1 MRPFVALP
9 LLLLLTSCG
18 PRTSADPSAP
28 PPPETTVEVRNQ
40 KLVDMTVYALNGG
53 RRIRLG
59 LVPAVST
66 RTFTVPP
73 TFVFEMATLRFLADP
88 VGSNAQQFSEELL
101 VHPGDQV
108 SLTLPP

>member
-1 MRPFVALP
+1 MRPFVAL
-9 LLLLLTSCG
+9 LLLLVGSCG
-18 PRTSADPSAP
+18 PRTSADPSNP

-40 KLVDMTVYALNGG
+40 KLVDMTVFALNGG

-73 TFVFEMATLRFLADP
+73 NLIFEMATLRFLADP
-88 VGSNAQQFSEELL
+88 VGSNAQQVSEELL
-101 VHPGDQV
+101 VHPGDQLTV
-108 SLTLPP
+108 TLPP